1 MKLFVDSNY
10 LSPYAMSAYVALR
23 EKGIPFEVELVDLQN
38 GQQRSSAYSALSLPQ
53 RVPTISDGA
62 FSLSESSAI
71 AEYLDETYSGPALYP
86 AGIKAK
92 AKAREIQAWLR
103 SDLAALRQ
111 ERSTEVVFRKHTP
124 LPPLSDKAEAAAQ
137 KLFNAV
143 EQLLPAGEQALFGS
157 WSIADTDLALMLNRL
172 VLAGDAVP
180 ERPAAYA
187 RQQWQRPS
195 VQAWVELS
203 QSKA

>member
-23 EKGIPFEVELVDLQN
+23 EKGIPFEVELVDLKN
-38 GQQRSSAYSALSLPQ
+38 GQQRSSAYTAVSLPQ
-53 RVPTISDGA
+53 RVPTISDGG

-71 AEYLDETYSGPALYP
+71 AEYLDEAYPGPALYP
-86 AGIKAK
+86 TDIKAK

-103 SDLAALRQ
+103 SDLAAVRQ

-124 LPPLSDKAEAAAQ
+124 PPLSDKAEAAAR
-137 KLFNAV
+137 KLFGAV
-143 EQLLPAGEQALFGS
+143 ERLLPAGEQALFGQ

-172 VLAGDAVP
+172 VLAGDPVP
-180 ERPAAYA
+180 ERLAVYAA
-187 RQQWQRPS
+187 QQWQRPS

-203 QSKA
+203 QSQA

>member
-23 EKGIPFEVELVDLQN
+23 EKGIPFEIELVDLKN
-38 GQQRSSAYSALSLPQ
+38 GQQRSSAYSVLSLPQ
-53 RVPTISDGA
+53 RVPTISDGI

-71 AEYLDETYSGPALYP
+71 AEYLDEAYPGTALFP
-86 AGIKAK
+86 TGIKAR

-103 SDLAALRQ
+103 SDLADVRQ
-111 ERSTEVVFRKHTP
+111 ERSTEVVFRQHTP
-124 LPPLSDKAEAAAQ
+124 PPLTDKAEAAAQ
-137 KLFNAV
+137 KLFSAI
-143 EQLLPAGEQALFGS
+143 ERLLPTGAQALFGQ

-180 ERPAAYA
+180 ERLATYA
-187 RQQWQRPS
+187 LQQWQRPS
-195 VQAWVELS
+195 VQAWVEMS
-203 QSKA
+203 SSKA

>member
-10 LSPYAMSAYVALR
+10 LSPYAMSAYVALK
-23 EKGIPFEVELVDLQN
+23 EKGILFEVVPLNLQA
-38 GQQRSSAYSALSLPQ
+38 GEQRTSAFAGLSTTQ
-53 RVPTISDGA
+53 RVPTIVDGD

-71 AEYLDETYSGPALYP
+71 CEYLDEAYPGSRLYP
-86 AGIKAK
+86 TDLKTR

-103 SDLAALRQ
+103 SDLARIRE
-111 ERSTEVVFRKHTP
+111 ERSTEVVFLEHSP
-124 LPPLSDKAEAAAQ
+124 PPLSSGALAAAD

-143 EQLLPAGEQALFGS
+143 ERLLPPGQQTLFGE

-180 ERPAAYA
+180 ERLASYA
-187 RQQWQRPS
+187 RHQWQRPS
-195 VQAWVELS
+195 VQSWVQIS
-203 QSKA
+203 RNVS

>member
-23 EKGIPFEVELVDLQN
+23 EKGIPFEVDLVDLKN
-38 GQQRSSAYSALSLPQ
+38 GQQRSSTYSALSLPQ
-53 RVPTISDGA
+53 RVPTISDGT

-71 AEYLDETYSGPALYP
+71 AEYLDEAYPGPALYP
-86 AGIKAK
+86 ADIKEK

-103 SDLAALRQ
+103 SDLSAVRQ

-124 LPPLSDKAEAAAQ
+124 LPLSDKAQAAAQ
-137 KLFNAV
+137 KLFGAV
-143 EQLLPAGEQALFGS
+143 ERLLPPGEQTLFGS
-157 WSIADTDLALMLNRL
+157 WSIPDTDVALMLNRL

-180 ERPAAYA
+180 ERLAAYA
-187 RQQWQRPS
+187 AQQWQRPS